1 MPGCS
6 LGVSSLAPRE
16 PRTQQVRTTRL
27 PDAQPASLDTQLR
40 NFFDEFSRSSNAL
53 DLATLGRCFDEVF
66 LAADATGTKVVPRP
80 AFLQALPRDVIYGT
94 SMPLGPC
101 SAWPPLTGRT
111 APTGRLFAQPLPA
124 GHLSAPLAV
133 GVSSY
138 TILQVDTTMAAAQR

>member
-1 MPGCS
+1 VTAIC
-6 LGVSSLAPRE
+6 
-16 PRTQQVRTTRL
+16 
-27 PDAQPASLDTQLR
+27 
-40 NFFDEFSRSSNAL
+40 FDRPWMCKRSRSRRHSRGGETAARHAL
-53 DLATLGRCFDEVF
+53 TDTVAVSRPV
-66 LAADATGTKVVPRP
+66 AAPS
-80 AFLQALPRDVIYGT
+80 DVIYGT
-94 SMPLGPC
+94 SIPLGPC